1 MASGI
6 NEIFTE
12 EFKEKHN
19 VASVQYPRY
28 RQIEGEVCL
37 DENDEVVA
45 IGVRHSR
52 KEPDDITILD
62 VGKTY
67 IVEHPYGRAIP
78 FKDEEVVLTGFD
90 VRHPNKRTGIP
101 YVKAEI
107 RTLSSDESGTVEI
120 LHLKTIE

>member
-12 EFKEKHN
+12 EFKEEHN

-37 DENDEVVA
+37 DEDDKVVA

-52 KEPDDITILD
+52 KEPDDITVLD

-67 IVEHPYGRAIP
+67 RVEHPYGQEIP
-78 FKDEEVVLTGFD
+78 FTGEEVVLTGFD
-90 VRHPNKRTGIP
+90 VTHPNKRTGIP

-107 RTLSSDESGTVEI
+107 RTLATDETGSVEI
-120 LHLKTIE
+120 LHLKSSG